1 MKQIGALIFPGF
13 ELLDLFGP
21 LQMFGMLKDEFEIHL
36 VAQTE
41 GAVASNQGPLSLATQ
56 SFDSGLNYD
65 IILVP
70 GGAGTRKEVLN
81 AALLAWIANASE
93 NAEHVLSVCT
103 GSALLAKAGVLDR
116 RSATTNKSAF
126 VWVAGQG
133 PNVNWQQ
140 KARWVE
146 DGKFITA
153 SGVSA
158 GMDMTLGALSR
169 MLGEPTARDIERWCE
184 YTWND
189 DPNEDPF
196 AAYYGLG

>member
-13 ELLDLFGP
+13 ELLDLYGP

-36 VAQTE
+36 VAEKE
-41 GAVASNQGPLSLATQ
+41 GAVVSNQSPLSIATRD
-56 SFDSGLNYD
+56 FDTHQTYD
-65 IILVP
+65 VILVP
-70 GGAGTRKEVLN
+70 GGAGTRQEVHN
-81 AALLAWIANASE
+81 QALLAWVADTSKK
-93 NAEHVLSVCT
+93 AEYVLSVCT

-116 RSATTNKSAF
+116 RRATTNKSAF
-126 VWVAGQG
+126 AWVTDQG
-133 PNVNWQQ
+133 PNVDWQQ

-158 GMDMTLGALSR
+158 GMDMTLGALSK
-169 MLGEPTARDIERWCE
+169 MLGEPVARDIERWCE
-184 YTWND
+184 YTWNA

-196 AAYYGLG
+196 ATHYGLG

>member
-13 ELLDLFGP
+13 ELLDLYGP

-36 VAQTE
+36 VAEQE
-41 GAVASNQGPLSLATQ
+41 GSVACNQGPSSVATR
-56 SFDSGLNYD
+56 SFNSGLNYD
-65 IILVP
+65 VILVP
-70 GGAGTRKEVLN
+70 GGAGTRKEVFN
-81 AALLAWIANASE
+81 AALLAWIIKAST
-93 NAEHVLSVCT
+93 NAEYVLSVCT

-116 RSATTNKSAF
+116 RRATTNKSAF
-126 VWVAGQG
+126 AWVTDQG
-133 PNVNWQQ
+133 PNVDWQQ

-158 GMDMTLGALSR
+158 GMNMTLGALSK
-169 MLGEPTARDIERWCE
+169 MLGEPVARDIERWCE
-184 YTWND
+184 YTWNA

-196 AAYYGLG
+196 AAHYGLD